1 MKKLLSG
8 ALLLGAATL
17 GSAVCAAPLNYPAT
31 PRIPVVDT
39 YFGTQVTDNYR
50 WLEST
55 GSAEVK
61 TWIAAQNALTHNVL
75 DALPQ
80 RAALKQELLG
90 MIGGDRVSRG
100 HFVFAGG
107 QVFGLKFQPPKNQAM
122 IVALNASADP
132 KSEHVVIDAN
142 QIDPTGKTAI
152 DWFVP
157 SLDGKR
163 IAVSL
168 SKNGS
173 EDGTL
178 YLYDTASGKQL
189 PDVVPRVQYP
199 TGGGSVAWTA
209 DGNGFYYTRYPQGD
223 ERPAADANFYQQ
235 VYFHKLGTTAAQDT
249 YVIGR
254 DFPRI
259 AEIALSTSEDGKY
272 VLADVSNG
280 DGGEHGLFLHGG
292 DSDWMRI
299 ADYTDGFR
307 SAEFGRDGRLY
318 ALGLKGSPRGKLVAL
333 TLNAPAGG
341 LPAAPVVVP
350 ESDGVIQGIT
360 ATTNRLYV
368 DYMVGGPSEL
378 RVFTLAGK
386 SLGQLGAE
394 PISTVAIGTRLAG
407 DAILFGSESYVKAFA
422 WYAYNPDVAAA
433 KPVKTELSDAPV
445 FALDGGMPGVDVVRE
460 FAVSKDGTKVPVTIL
475 YKKGTELNGSNPTL
489 LTGYGGYGVSV
500 SPVFARRYV
509 FWLRHG
515 GVLAVVNLRGG
526 GEYGEAWH
534 MAGNLTKKQNVFDD
548 FIAAAQLLQ
557 SRHYTSP
564 DKLAILGGSNGGLL
578 MGAVT
583 VQRPELFH
591 AVVSMVGI
599 YDMLRV
605 EDTSNGAF
613 NVTEFGTVKDPAQ
626 FAALYAYS
634 PLHHVKDGTAY
645 PAILFTTGEHD
656 GRVDPWMSYKMA
668 ARMQAANPEGQPVL
682 LRVAADAGHGIGTS
696 LASLIDQDA
705 DIFSFLFNQLN
716 MH

>member
-1 MKKLLSG
+1 MKKILSG

-17 GSAVCAAPLNYPAT
+17 GAAVHAAPLDYPAT
-31 PRIPVVDT
+31 PKVPVVDT

-55 GSAEVK
+55 DTPEVK
-61 TWIAAQNALTHNVL
+61 TWIAAQNALTHSVL
-75 DALPQ
+75 DAFPQ

-90 MIGGDRVSRG
+90 MIGGDRVSRS

-107 QVFGLKFQPPKNQAM
+107 QVFGLKYQPPKNQAM
-122 IVALNASADP
+122 IVTLDAHADP

-142 QIDPTGKTAI
+142 QIDPSGKTAI
-152 DWFVP
+152 DWYVP
-157 SLDGKR
+157 SLDGKLV
-163 IAVSL
+163 AVSL

-178 YLYDTASGKQL
+178 YLYDTASGKAL

-199 TGGGSVAWTA
+199 TGGGSVAWNA
-209 DGNGFYYTRYPQGD
+209 DDTGFYYTRYPQGE
-223 ERPAADANFYQQ
+223 ERPKADANFYQQ
-235 VYFHKLGTTAAQDT
+235 VYFHKLGTAAAQDS

-280 DGGEHGLFLHGG
+280 DGGEHGLFLHGAG
-292 DSDWMRI
+292 SAWTRI

-307 SAEFGRDGRLY
+307 KPKFGRDGRLY

-333 TLNAPAGG
+333 KLDAPAGG
-341 LPAAPVVVP
+341 LNAAAVVVP
-350 ESDGVIQGIT
+350 ESDGVIENVT
-360 ATTNRLYV
+360 ATKSRLYV
-368 DYMVGGPSEL
+368 DYMEGGPSEL
-378 RVFTLAGK
+378 RVFTLNGK
-386 SLGQLGAE
+386 PLGPLGAE
-394 PISTVAIGTRLAG
+394 PISSVSIGTRLAG
-407 DAILFGSESYVKAFA
+407 DAILFGSESFDRAFA
-422 WYAYNPDVAAA
+422 WYAYDPTSADA
-433 KPVKTELSDAPV
+433 KPIKTQLSDAPV
-445 FALDGGMPGVDVVRE
+445 FAVDGGLPGVDVVRE
-460 FAVSKDGTKVPVTIL
+460 FAVSKDGTKVPVTIM

-489 LTGYGGYGVSV
+489 LTGYGGYGVTV
-500 SPVFARRYV
+500 DPVFARRYV

-534 MAGNLTKKQNVFDD
+534 LAGNLTKKQNVFDD

-583 VQRPELFH
+583 VQQPELFH
-591 AVVSMVGI
+591 AVVSLVGI

-605 EDTSNGAF
+605 EDTPNGAF

-626 FAALYAYS
+626 FKALYAYS
-634 PLHHVKDGTAY
+634 PLLHVKDGTAY
-645 PAILFTTGEHD
+645 PAILLTTGEHD
-656 GRVDPWMSYKMA
+656 GRVAPWMSYKMA
-668 ARMQAANPEGQPVL
+668 ARLQAANPDGQPVL